1 MPRNPYFSGSVAS
14 DNFVRGPAP
23 QPSFMQGVV
32 SPVLQA
38 VMGARGTAQERQADA
53 QRAEVLAQQA
63 RLYGAQADQEAYKGQ
78 RAQQGDAAL
87 QGLGSTIGEY
97 GQRTQGMT
105 LDPTQQRTL
114 GDILVSA
121 FEGAVSGGA
130 DPETARAMI
139 MPMLAST
146 GNDELMVRL
155 NAAAGK
161 YLGANESPSLA
172 RQDAV
177 REDVQAFDAGQ
188 ADQER
193 ALKKY
198 GFDLESGDRRY
209 NTDVDAGV
217 ARRGQDVSAATSR
230 QNNRD
235 DNTTSRY
242 NNAYSTTYQGAVA
255 MRGQD
260 VGAQGSTTTATQYG
274 PDGKPTGSV
283 KKVTA
288 PPPARPAAARPAAPA
303 PAAPAAPRRLKYN
316 PATGRVE

>member
-14 DNFVRGPAP
+14 DNMVRGPAP
-23 QPSFMQGVV
+23 QPGVMQGVI

-38 VMGARGTAQERQADA
+38 IVGAQGSAQDRQTEQ
-53 QRAEVLAQQA
+53 QRREVLAQQA

-78 RAQQGDAAL
+78 QAQRADSAI

-97 GQRTQGMT
+97 GQRTQGME

-114 GDILVSA
+114 GDIMVSA

-130 DPETARAMI
+130 DPKVAMQ
-139 MPMLAST
+139 MVTPMIAAS

-172 RQDAV
+172 RQDFV
-177 REDVQAFDAGQ
+177 REDIQAFDAGQ

-198 GFDLESGDRRY
+198 GLDQESGDRRY
-209 NTDVDAGV
+209 DTDTDAGV
-217 ARRGQDVSAATSR
+217 AIRGQNVTASTSR
-230 QNNRD
+230 ANNRD
-235 DNTTSRY
+235 DNTTARY
-242 NNAYSTTYQGAVA
+242 NNAYTTTYNGRVQ

-260 VGAQGSTTTATQYG
+260 VGAQGADATSVTRG
-274 PDGKPTGSV
+274 PDGKVVSTQT
-283 KKVTA
+283 VT
-288 PPPARPAAARPAAPA
+288 RRPA
-303 PAAPAAPRRLKYN
+303 PAAPAAPRRMKYN